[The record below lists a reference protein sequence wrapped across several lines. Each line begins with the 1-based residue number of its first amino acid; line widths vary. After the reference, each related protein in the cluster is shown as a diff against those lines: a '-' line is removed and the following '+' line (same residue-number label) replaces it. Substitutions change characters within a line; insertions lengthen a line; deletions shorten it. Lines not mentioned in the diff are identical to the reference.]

1 MIETPV
7 QSVAQNVH
15 PDTMNRKRMAH
26 PIYAWVYLLALLTAY
41 MAVGW
46 ILAAYAA
53 PLIVWIWTILLIAY
67 VAWANTG
74 AIAGAM
80 LWVVSVV
87 WIAAYTN
94 ATPLLMNWKGP
105 TWAISLVGVWIFA
118 IGVVL
123 ILAFA
128 RPAVQALGWSHKG
141 TFHRLLLLTGA
152 GLFIGRFL
160 YLGSISNAQSLAI
173 LCFS

>member
-1 MIETPV
+1 
-7 QSVAQNVH
+7 
-15 PDTMNRKRMAH
+15 MNRKRMAH
-26 PIYAWVYLLALLTAY
+26 PIYAWGYLFGLLMAY
-41 MAVGW
+41 VAVGW

-53 PLIVWIWTILLIAY
+53 PLPMWMWTLLLITY
-67 VAWANTG
+67 VAWADTG

-87 WIAAYTN
+87 WIAAYTT

-123 ILAFA
+123 LLAFA
-128 RPAVQALGWSHKG
+128 RSAIQALGWSRIK
-141 TFHRLLLLTGA
+141 TFYRLLMLTGT
-152 GLFIGRFL
+152 GLIIGRLL
-160 YLGSISNAQSLAI
+160 YLGSMPTPQSMALLYI
-173 LCFS
+173 T

>member
-1 MIETPV
+1 
-7 QSVAQNVH
+7 
-15 PDTMNRKRMAH
+15 MNRKRMAQ
-26 PIYAWVYLLALLTAY
+26 PIAWGYLFGLLMAY

-46 ILAAYAA
+46 VLAAYAA
-53 PLIVWIWTILLIAY
+53 PLLMWVWTVVLIAY
-67 VAWANTG
+67 VAWADKG

-87 WIAAYTN
+87 WIAAYTT

-123 ILAFA
+123 LLAFA
-128 RPAVQALGWSHKG
+128 QPVIQALSWSRKK
-141 TFHRLLLLTGA
+141 TFYHLLMLTGA
-152 GLFIGRFL
+152 G
-160 YLGSISNAQSLAI
+160 
-173 LCFS
+173 

>member
-1 MIETPV
+1 
-7 QSVAQNVH
+7 
-15 PDTMNRKRMAH
+15 MNKAV
-26 PIYAWVYLLALLTAY
+26 YAWGYLLGLLIAY

-46 ILAAYAA
+46 LLTAYAA
-53 PLIVWIWTILLIAY
+53 PALMWIWTLGLIVY

-87 WIAAYTN
+87 WIAAYTS

-123 ILAFA
+123 MLAFA
-128 RPAVQALGWSHKG
+128 RQALQALGWSRQG
-141 TFHRLLLLTGA
+141 TFYRLLVITWSGLITGH
-152 GLFIGRFL
+152 FL
-160 YLGSISNAQSLAI
+160 YL
-173 LCFS
+173 